1 MALALNRFKTYTATL
16 TTSSAT
22 IYTAPTGY
30 TGIILYAHITN
41 YAAAATTL
49 TMSHV
54 RSSTTT
60 QIISGSNV
68 PVNDAYI
75 PLDGKLV
82 LETSDYIV
90 AQAGASLG
98 LGPSDQKP
106 LSSPQIDI
114 QNIDLGATDED
125 IIQSLDFLDP
135 TRTEEVRSKLEKIN
149 ESYTIEIIN

>member
-1 MALALNRFKTYTATL
+1 MALALNRFKTFTKEL
-16 TTSSAT
+16 TTVSQT

-41 YAAAATTL
+41 YASSGTTV

-60 QIISGSNV
+60 QIINEADV

-82 LETSDYIV
+82 LETSDYIT
-90 AQAGASLG
+90 ATAGTNSILKI
-98 LGPSDQKP
+98 LVS
-106 LSSPQIDI
+106 
-114 QNIDLGATDED
+114 
-125 IIQSLDFLDP
+125 
-135 TRTEEVRSKLEKIN
+135 VLETAN
-149 ESYTIEIIN
+149 A

>member
-1 MALALNRFKTYTATL
+1 MALALNRFKTYTKEL

-30 TGIILYAHITN
+30 TGIISYAHITN
-41 YAAAATTL
+41 YAATATTL
-49 TMSHV
+49 TMSLV

-60 QIISGSNV
+60 QIISGAEV

-90 AQAGASLG
+90 AQAGA
-98 LGPSDQKP
+98 
-106 LSSPQIDI
+106 
-114 QNIDLGATDED
+114 N
-125 IIQSLDFLDP
+125 
-135 TRTEEVRSKLEKIN
+135 SKLKILVSVLETAN
-149 ESYTIEIIN
+149 A

>member
-1 MALALNRFKTYTATL
+1 MALALNRFKTYTKEL

-22 IYTAPTGY
+22 IFTAPTGY

-41 YAAAATTL
+41 YAATATTL

-60 QIISGSNV
+60 QIISGAEV

-90 AQAGASLG
+90 AQAGA
-98 LGPSDQKP
+98 
-106 LSSPQIDI
+106 
-114 QNIDLGATDED
+114 N
-125 IIQSLDFLDP
+125 
-135 TRTEEVRSKLEKIN
+135 SKLKILVSVLETAN
-149 ESYTIEIIN
+149 A

>member
-1 MALALNRFKTYTATL
+1 MALALNRFKTYTASL

-30 TGIILYAHITN
+30 TGIILYAHETK
-41 YAAAATTL
+41 YGSATTTV

-54 RSSTTT
+54 RSGTTNE
-60 QIISGSNV
+60 IINEANV

-90 AQAGASLG
+90 AEAGANTTLKVIVS
-98 LGPSDQKP
+98 
-106 LSSPQIDI
+106 
-114 QNIDLGATDED
+114 
-125 IIQSLDFLDP
+125 
-135 TRTEEVRSKLEKIN
+135 VLETAN
-149 ESYTIEIIN
+149 A

>member
-49 TMSHV
+49 TMSNV
-54 RSSTTT
+54 RSGTTNEL
-60 QIISGSNV
+60 INEANV
-68 PVNDAYI
+68 PVNDAYV

-90 AQAGASLG
+90 AQAGANTTLKI
-98 LGPSDQKP
+98 L
-106 LSSPQIDI
+106 LS
-114 QNIDLGATDED
+114 
-125 IIQSLDFLDP
+125 
-135 TRTEEVRSKLEKIN
+135 VLETAN
-149 ESYTIEIIN
+149 A